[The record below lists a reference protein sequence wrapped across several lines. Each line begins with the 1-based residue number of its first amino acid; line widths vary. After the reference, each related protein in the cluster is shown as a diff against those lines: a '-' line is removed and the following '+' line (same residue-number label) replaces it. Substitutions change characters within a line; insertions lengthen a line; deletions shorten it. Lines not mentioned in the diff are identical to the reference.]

1 MYQIFFN
8 FKTIIR
14 YFAKTQ
20 QIMATKLIFIV
31 LLWHV
36 YNVLTCLPET
46 NSFGH
51 IKESKISL
59 ASPSRYIVPS
69 LYENWTR
76 MFRKNYLYRSAHSK
90 RKQHEQ
96 RLLMLLDQYKFKLN
110 TEMLALMQ
118 EMHWD
123 QMEIITEHEFDL
135 LADRTENV
143 NLTMDEY
150 MRWLH
155 ELQMKTEDFK
165 TNLLDLQ

>member
-1 MYQIFFN
+1 M
-8 FKTIIR
+8 TS
-14 YFAKTQ
+14 
-20 QIMATKLIFIV
+20 KLILI
-31 LLWHV
+31 LLLFFV
-36 YNVLTCLPET
+36 CGVFTCLPDT
-46 NSFGH
+46 NSFGN
-51 IKESKISL
+51 IKESKMSL
-59 ASPSRYIVPS
+59 VSSSRYIMPS

-118 EMHWD
+118 EMNWD

-135 LADRTENV
+135 LTDRTENV
-143 NLTMDEY
+143 NLTVDEY

-155 ELQMKTEDFK
+155 ELQVKTEEFK
-165 TNLLDLQ
+165 ANLLEL